1 MKSPLMLLH
10 VEGEGGTSGEPLL
23 TQMAMQDG
31 AAMLS
36 TPGKMT
42 ERGWGC
48 AQQAHGEVSS
58 SCQSPVEELAG
69 VHL

>member
-42 ERGWGC
+42 ERGWG
-48 AQQAHGEVSS
+48 ARNKLTVKSH
-58 SCQSPVEELAG
+58 
-69 VHL
+69 HLVNPR